1 MTELIHQ
8 EAFCF
13 FKAVAFD
20 ELNKHNLSVPA
31 GARQES
37 LKVFILSSFSV
48 RKIHMQKKQNN
59 LNQMRQCLR
68 QEHEPCKGFVLYK
81 QAKKKKDASFPSL
94 NLEETLNKQKC
105 RNQGL
110 ILEDYFKMQ

>member
-20 ELNKHNLSVPA
+20 ELNKDDLSVPA

-37 LKVFILSSFSV
+37 LKVFVLSSFSV
-48 RKIHMQKKQNN
+48 RKFHVPKTQNN

-81 QAKKKKDASFPSL
+81 QAKKDASFPSL
-94 NLEETLNKQKC
+94 NSFFESRRNVKQTEEQKSGFNPG
-105 RNQGL
+105 RL
-110 ILEDYFKMQ
+110 F